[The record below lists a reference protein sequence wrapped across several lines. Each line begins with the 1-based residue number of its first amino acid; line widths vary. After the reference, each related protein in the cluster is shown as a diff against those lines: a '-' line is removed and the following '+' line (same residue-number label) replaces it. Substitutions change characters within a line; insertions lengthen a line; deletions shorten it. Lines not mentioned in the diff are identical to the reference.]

1 MPQDNQNSQ
10 PPFSPEP
17 EDNQPQPM
25 VESTAQPPR
34 KQYQRAQPIW
44 KATIIQILRGTI
56 GVLETTVEK
65 LETAPPPGSEET
77 PGFLQKLQLG
87 WSAALGKIRSLLP
100 TNLSRKLSDTAL
112 TGIIAGIAVLLV
124 WTTSTVFSGKPTE
137 VATVPPTEETPP
149 ATIAIPPELEA
160 PPTPPAGEETPL
172 PAEEITPPPTQETP
186 PPVAKEETPPPAEE
200 ITPPPT
206 QETPPP
212 VAEITPPT
220 VEETPPSEPEPEPTP
235 TPTLVLTPEQTL
247 IASIENQVAQISD
260 RFASGLIQSIQA
272 NFRSS
277 SLALTI
283 SEEWYNLKQEQ
294 QEKLLAQML
303 QRSKELDFSHLDIL
317 DPQGRLVARNPVVG
331 TNMIIFQ
338 RRATT

>member
-25 VESTAQPPR
+25 VESGAQSPQ
-34 KQYQRAQPIW
+34 KQYQRVQPIW

-56 GVLETTVEK
+56 GALETTVEK
-65 LETAPPPGSEET
+65 LETVPPPGSEET

-87 WSAALGKIRSLLP
+87 WNAALGKIRSLLP
-100 TNLSRKLSDTAL
+100 ANLSRKLSDTAI
-112 TGIIAGIAVLLV
+112 TGIIAGIAVILV
-124 WTTSTVFSGKPTE
+124 WTTSTVLSGKPTE
-137 VATVPPTEETPP
+137 VAAVPPTEETPP
-149 ATIAIPPELEA
+149 ATITTPPQVEA
-160 PPTPPAGEETPL
+160 PPTPPAAEETP
-172 PAEEITPPPTQETP
+172 PPVEEVTPPLTAETP
-186 PPVAKEETPPPAEE
+186 PPVAE
-200 ITPPPT
+200 
-206 QETPPP
+206 ETPPP

-283 SEEWYNLKQEQ
+283 SNDWYNLQ
-294 QEKLLAQML
+294 QVQQDKLLAQML

-317 DPQGRLVARNPVVG
+317 DSQGKLVARNPVVG
-331 TNMIIFQ
+331 TEMIIFQ
-338 RRATT
+338 RQATS